1 MRVREDKDDVKKYRV
16 SIFYRDILILC
27 LLFSLVS
34 LGFFLFLI
42 FGGYAEADASAY
54 FILTVHLVT
63 IICFILSM
71 FLEIPSYKFSVSRTG
86 ITMYEPRHTYKFS
99 WDDFVDYGTTVLD
112 FSPSAPN
119 TTFWIY
125 FAKRCLRDVEKCDF
139 LRKIGRKRDY
149 IAYFQYSAKTYDE
162 VKQYFP
168 AEWREQLD
176 WELAP
181 WIENMTLTEKIRNR

>member
-1 MRVREDKDDVKKYRV
+1 M
-16 SIFYRDILILC
+16 FA
-27 LLFSLVS
+27 LLFTAVWV
-34 LGFFLFLI
+34 
-42 FGGYAEADASAY
+42 A
-54 FILTVHLVT
+54 LTIMGKLEFNWALCTIYVINIT
-63 IICFILSM
+63 GIIICIVCM
-71 FLEIPSYKFSVSRTG
+71 FTGMSAYKFSISHTG
-86 ITMYEPRHTYKFS
+86 ITMYESRHTYKFS
-99 WDDFVDYGTTVLD
+99 WDDFVDYGISVLGVSSLD
-112 FSPSAPN
+112 AQS
-119 TTFWIY
+119 TFWIY